1 MKDGH
6 MEKLEQ
12 NSQLQSIDWLNREH
26 RTIEGLKHSA
36 LERAIEL
43 GKELIQWRQSIGAR
57 GGWMQWIKDNLE
69 FSWQKTNEY
78 IQLAGGEE
86 LLQTYNNTSG
96 GNIQS
101 EENEEPTLPGM
112 SIREALK
119 AIGKPKANSK
129 PKEVK
134 IPVISDEIE
143 YDKDGF
149 PKESKLTFSY
159 ASSSVCPIAIAVT
172 IDVA

>member
-43 GKELIQWRQSIGAR
+43 GKELIQWKQSLPHG
-57 GGWMQWIKDNLE
+57 QWLVWVKENLE
-69 FSWQKTNEY
+69 FGYDKANEY
-78 IQLAGGEE
+78 MLLAGNVEKLATPKLDRGPIS
-86 LLQTYNNTSG
+86 T
-96 GNIQS
+96 
-101 EENEEPTLPGM
+101 EENPEPTLPDM